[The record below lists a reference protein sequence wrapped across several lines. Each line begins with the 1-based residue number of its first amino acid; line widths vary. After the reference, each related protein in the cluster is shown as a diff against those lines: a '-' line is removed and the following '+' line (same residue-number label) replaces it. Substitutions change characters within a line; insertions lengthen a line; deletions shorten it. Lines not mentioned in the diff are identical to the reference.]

1 MALVSLEAGWRRPVW
16 LGALIALSL
25 VFTLGFACAA
35 PLAAFAAVGAL
46 TLGRRGASA
55 LILAVWLANQFAGF
69 AFLHY
74 PLAFDAFAWGL
85 ALGCAA
91 LLATLA
97 AQWVKGRLRDW
108 NGIVKSGAAFLAAF
122 AAYEGALL
130 AVAALSAS
138 GLQNFAAA
146 VILRI
151 FAINAASFAVLLLFY
166 RACFDTRVAN
176 STKAGVRG
184 HMHRA

>member
-1 MALVSLEAGWRRPVW
+1 MALVPLEAGWRRPVW
-16 LGALIALSL
+16 TGGLIALSL

-46 TLGRRGASA
+46 TLGRRGAA
-55 LILAVWLANQFAGF
+55 GLILAVWLANQLAGF

-74 PLAFDAFAWGL
+74 PLAFDAVAWGL

-97 AQWVKGRLRDW
+97 AQWVKGRLRDG

-138 GLQNFAAA
+138 GLQNFAPP

-151 FAINAASFAVLLLFY
+151 FAINAASFAVLFLLF
-166 RACFDTRVAN
+166 RASFGTRVAH
-176 STKAGVRG
+176 SAEAG
-184 HMHRA
+184 M

>member
-1 MALVSLEAGWRRPVW
+1 MALVPLEAGWRRPVW
-16 LGALIALSL
+16 PGALIALSL
-25 VFTLGFACAA
+25 VFTLGFACVA

-46 TLGRRGASA
+46 TLGRRGAA
-55 LILAVWLANQFAGF
+55 GLILAVWLTSQFAGF

-97 AQWVKGRLRDW
+97 AQWVKGRLRNW
-108 NGIVKSGAAFLAAF
+108 NGIVKSGAAFLAAC

-138 GLQNFAAA
+138 GLQNFAPA

-166 RACFDTRVAN
+166 RACFATRVAN

-184 HMHRA
+184 HMRRA